1 MNARSKIRA
10 LLFSLMALWCCFTSN
25 PLWAQQANPI
35 NDAGG
40 GFKINDSIDTIEMTV
55 GSSRRLS
62 FDYKVPEVI
71 VENPNLLNATPISAY
86 QVNVSARQ
94 AGVSTITFRDT
105 EGKSQTITIVVK
117 MDVRKVEMAISQHF
131 PTSNVK
137 VTALSTG
144 IVLAGHVSR
153 AQDVDPIMAIA
164 QDFYASKVINLL
176 EVEGAQVVAIE
187 VKVYEVSRTKLK
199 NLGIDW
205 AVLGQ
210 RFNIVNGFADLIQ
223 DVTDPTS
230 VSGDANVAIG
240 VINNNGSFNMVVN
253 ALEKNNI
260 AKLLSQP
267 TLITSNGRPAEF
279 LSGGEIPILV
289 PSGLGTTSIEF
300 RPFGTKLD
308 FVPLVHGEGNLT
320 LEVRAEVSEIATELS
335 TSTGVPGFRVRR
347 VNTGVP
353 MRAGQTVALAGDIF
367 EKTDTEVRGAPGL
380 VDVPFWGAPFRNSQ
394 DKRVETELVFLITPR
409 FVASVD
415 PTVTP
420 LPGPGTATTNP
431 SNLEL
436 FSNGYIEV
444 PDCQQDCPRDLGAPF
459 SYQNYNQGVPTN
471 AAPGGMYDPNAY
483 PQNAVPPGVGQPVPS
498 QSGAWNSN
506 GYPAPAAAPQ
516 QPTNG
521 QAAGY
526 PVVPANSR
534 TNQWYP
540 TSTGPAPQAA
550 PQTQAPRQMPTQ
562 TSPVE
567 RASALDSLLKAK
579 SRQPAEGPGFGYPKQ
594 QPNSGSRR

>member
-1 MNARSKIRA
+1 MNARSEIRA
-10 LLFSLMALWCCFTSN
+10 LLFSLMALWCCFTGT

-40 GFKINDSIDTIEMTV
+40 GFKINDSVDTVEMTV
-55 GSSRRLS
+55 GSSRRLT

-105 EGKSQTITIVVK
+105 EGKSQTITVVVK
-117 MDVRKVEMAISQHF
+117 MDVRKVEMAIAQHF

-164 QDFYASKVINLL
+164 QDFFASKVINLL
-176 EVEGAQVVAIE
+176 QVEGAQVVAIE

-199 NLGIDW
+199 NLGVDW

-210 RFNIVNGFADLIQ
+210 RFNFVSGFSDLIQ
-223 DVTDPTS
+223 SVTDPAS
-230 VSGDANVAIG
+230 VSADANLAIG
-240 VINNNGSFNMVVN
+240 VIKNNGTFNMVVN
-253 ALEKNNI
+253 ALEKNNV

-300 RPFGTKLD
+300 RPFGTRLD

-380 VDVPFWGAPFRNSQ
+380 VDVPFWGVPFRNTQ

-420 LPGPGTATTNP
+420 LPGPGVATTNP

-436 FSNGYIEV
+436 FSHGYIEV

-459 SYQNYNQGVPTN
+459 TYPSYNQGVPAN

-483 PQNAVPPGVGQPVPS
+483 PQNAVPPGVSQPVPS

-506 GYPAPAAAPQ
+506 GYPTPAAPPQ
-516 QPTNG
+516 QVNNG

-526 PVVPANSR
+526 QVVPANSR
-534 TNQWYP
+534 TGQWYP
-540 TSTGPAPQAA
+540 TSTAPVPQAT
-550 PQTQAPRQMPTQ
+550 PQSQSPRQMPSQ
-562 TSPVE
+562 TLPVE

-579 SRQPAEGPGFGYPKQ
+579 SRESSEGSGFGYPKA
-594 QPNSGSRR
+594 QPKSGTRR

>member
-1 MNARSKIRA
+1 MNARSEIRA
-10 LLFSLMALWCCFTSN
+10 LFLSLITLWCCFTSN
-25 PLWAQQANPI
+25 PLWAQQANPV

-105 EGKSQTITIVVK
+105 DGKSQTITIVVK
-117 MDVRKVEMAISQHF
+117 MDVRRVEMAIAQHF

-223 DVTDPTS
+223 DITDPTS

-240 VINNNGSFNMVVN
+240 VINNNGSFNLVVN
-253 ALEKNNI
+253 TLEQNNV

-320 LEVRAEVSEIATELS
+320 LEVRAEVSEVATELS

-367 EKTDTEVRGAPGL
+367 EKTDAAVRGAPGL

-394 DKRVETELVFLITPR
+394 DRRVETELVFLITPR

-420 LPGPGTATTNP
+420 LPGPGTASTNP

-459 SYQNYNQGVPTN
+459 GYQNYNQGVPTHV
-471 AAPGGMYDPNAY
+471 APGGMYDPNAY

-506 GYPAPAAAPQ
+506 GYPTPAAAPQ
-516 QPTNG
+516 QATNG

-526 PVVPANSR
+526 PVVPANFRSG
-534 TNQWYP
+534 QWYP
-540 TSTGPAPQAA
+540 TSTGPTPQAA
-550 PQTQAPRQMPTQ
+550 PQTQSPRQMPPQ

-579 SRQPAEGPGFGYPKQ
+579 SRQAAEGPGFGYPKQ
-594 QPNSGSRR
+594 QPNSGNRR